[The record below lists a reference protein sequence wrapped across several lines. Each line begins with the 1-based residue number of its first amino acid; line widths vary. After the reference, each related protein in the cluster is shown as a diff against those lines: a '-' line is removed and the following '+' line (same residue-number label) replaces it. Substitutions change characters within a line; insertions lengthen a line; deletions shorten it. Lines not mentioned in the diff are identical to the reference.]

1 MQTESKSHYMKFEVV
16 LSPALYDG
24 RLLKEDHTTIAVDVL
39 RATSAIC
46 AAFKSGASEIVPL
59 DSLEKLRDYDSLGYT
74 LAAERG
80 GEKVH
85 GAKCGNSP
93 TEYLS
98 MDLTGSRLAYSTTN
112 GTVSILRAA
121 ESTRLYVGAFA
132 NLSALAQRLVD
143 ECNDTVVLCSGWK
156 GDPSLEDT
164 LFAGALAERI
174 QDVNQ
179 KVELVND
186 AAMIAMDLWQS
197 AKGDLY
203 GYCRKATHVHRLMRL
218 GYERD
223 IRWAFEADTCPLVPV
238 YKNGRLIV
246 ES

>member
-1 MQTESKSHYMKFEVV
+1 MRIEVV

-24 RLLKEDHTTIAVDVL
+24 RMLTEGHTTVAVDVL

-46 AAFKSGASEIVPL
+46 AAFKAGASEIVPL
-59 DSLEKLRDYDSLGYT
+59 DSLEKLRYYDSLGYT

-80 GEKVH
+80 GEKVQ

-98 MDLTGSRLAYSTTN
+98 MDLTGCRLAYSTTN

-121 ESTRLYVGAFA
+121 ESERLYAGAFA
-132 NLSALAQRLVD
+132 NLSALAQRLVAED
-143 ECNDTVVLCSGWK
+143 NDVVVLCSGWE

-164 LFAGALAERI
+164 LFAGALITGVLGKGLE
-174 QDVNQ
+174 
-179 KVELVND
+179 VELVND
-186 AAMIAMDLWQS
+186 AAMMAVDLWQS
-197 AKGDLY
+197 AKADVY
-203 GYCRKATHVHRLMRL
+203 GYCRKATHVHRLLRL

-223 IRWAFEADTCPLVPV
+223 IRWAFEQDTCPLVPV
-238 YKNGRLIV
+238 FKNGELII
-246 ES
+246 EG